1 MEITIYDYRLHV
13 WSASPRLLTPGM
25 RETYTRYKER
35 EHYYREMPYSNT
47 DYIVYRPENDP
58 YMPTYIAL
66 ISDIIQ
72 IVMTDDLPVL
82 QNGTVII
89 SREIHGELENN
100 GLTIPILDLN
110 DIRVFVSN
118 DSFHSGPVWVPARS
132 YQNWA
137 YRDFMYDPVRS
148 IRKSYMS
155 RGTSPIV
162 YEHDERILSNQIV
175 TIDIAN
181 IAPNIVFNLSRN
193 ENGSIC
199 LERNDD
205 TSSRMRIC
213 DNEYARAGYLGFFTR
228 LMMDP
233 GVFVAP
239 SSESR
244 LSIAHLSAL
253 EETNNQETQCIL
265 CVRYRVNARFSPCDH
280 QVCCS
285 HCYSQ
290 MSKNECPI
298 CRATITRLM
307 NV

>member
-1 MEITIYDYRLHV
+1 MEITIYDYRLCV
-13 WSASPRLLTPGM
+13 WTTSPRLVTPGM

-82 QNGTVII
+82 HNGTVII
-89 SREIHGELENN
+89 SREIHNELENN
-100 GLTIPILDLN
+100 ALTIPILDLN

-132 YQNWA
+132 YQIWA

-162 YEHDERILSNQIV
+162 YEHDDRILSNQIV

-205 TSSRMRIC
+205 TNSRMRIC

-233 GVFVAP
+233 GMSVAP